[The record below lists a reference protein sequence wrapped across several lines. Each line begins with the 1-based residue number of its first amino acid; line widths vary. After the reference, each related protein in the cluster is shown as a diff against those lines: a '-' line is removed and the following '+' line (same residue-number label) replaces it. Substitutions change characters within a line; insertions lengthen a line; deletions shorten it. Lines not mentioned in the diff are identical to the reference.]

1 MKIRLILIFVV
12 AALLCPVFA
21 EAQAQQ
27 ETITVTGTVVDEKGD
42 PLPGAFV
49 LVPGTTNGTSTDAD
63 GKFSINV
70 SAGGS

>member
-27 ETITVTGTVVDEKGD
+27 GTITVTGTVVD
-42 PLPGAFV
+42 
-49 LVPGTTNGTSTDAD
+49 
-63 GKFSINV
+63 
-70 SAGGS
+70 